1 LGNFKTIYERGG
13 NIMANKA
20 KSLNDKAKEILEL
33 AEKNGV
39 QTNFFFTTTFQRYLV
54 QIKILED
61 LEREIEEAGAT
72 VTKEY
77 VKGRG
82 NIYTNPAIN
91 AYNGTTNSANK
102 TVTTLLKIVQGFKA
116 EDKEKEIDPLMEIIN
131 GGGED

>member
-82 NIYTNPAIN
+82 NVYTNPAIN

>member
-1 LGNFKTIYERGG
+1 MQNNSKT
-13 NIMANKA
+13 
-20 KSLNDKAKEILEL
+20 LTDKAKEILEL

-61 LEREIEEAGAT
+61 LEQEINDAGAL

-77 VKGRG
+77 VKGRE

-91 AYNGTTNSANK
+91 AYNNTTNSANK

-116 EDKEKEIDPLMEIIN
+116 EDKEKEVDPLLEIIN
-131 GGGED
+131 GGGKSD

>member
-1 LGNFKTIYERGG
+1 MELDTQGLTEKARE
-13 NIMANKA
+13 IM
-20 KSLNDKAKEILEL
+20 EL

-61 LEREIEEAGAT
+61 LEKEIDTEGAT

-91 AYNGTTNSANK
+91 AYNNTTNSANK
-102 TVTTLLKIVQGFKA
+102 TVSTLLKIVQGFKK
-116 EDKEKEIDPLMEIIN
+116 EDKVEEVDPLLELLN
-131 GGGED
+131 GGGAE

>member
-1 LGNFKTIYERGG
+1 
-13 NIMANKA
+13 MANKA
-20 KSLNDKAKEILEL
+20 KTLNDKAKEILEL

>member
-1 LGNFKTIYERGG
+1 MQQNSKTLSE
-13 NIMANKA
+13 KA
-20 KSLNDKAKEILEL
+20 EEILEL

-61 LEREIEEAGAT
+61 LEREINDAGAL

-77 VKGRG
+77 VKGRE

-91 AYNGTTNSANK
+91 AYNNTTNSANK

-116 EDKEKEIDPLMEIIN
+116 EDKEKEVDPLLEIIN
-131 GGGED
+131 GGGKSD

>member
-1 LGNFKTIYERGG
+1 MQQNSKTLSE
-13 NIMANKA
+13 
-20 KSLNDKAKEILEL
+20 KAKEILKL

-54 QIKILED
+54 QIKILEE
-61 LEREIEEAGAT
+61 LEQEINDAGAL

-77 VKGRG
+77 VKGRE

-91 AYNGTTNSANK
+91 AYNNTTNSANK

-116 EDKEKEIDPLMEIIN
+116 EDKEKEVDPLLEIIN
-131 GGGED
+131 GGGKSD

>member
-1 LGNFKTIYERGG
+1 MREATERGY
-13 NIMANKA
+13 IMAT
-20 KSLNDKAKEILEL
+20 KSKTMNDKAKEILEL

-54 QIKILED
+54 QIKILAD
-61 LEREIEEAGAT
+61 LEQEINEEGTT

-91 AYNGTTNSANK
+91 AYNNTTNSANK

-116 EDKEKEIDPLMEIIN
+116 EDKEKDVDPLLEIIN
-131 GGGED
+131 GGGKSD

>member
-1 LGNFKTIYERGG
+1 MQKNSKTL
-13 NIMANKA
+13 
-20 KSLNDKAKEILEL
+20 SDKAKEILEL

-61 LEREIEEAGAT
+61 LEREINDAGAL

-77 VKGRG
+77 VKGRE

-91 AYNGTTNSANK
+91 AYNNTTNSANK

-116 EDKEKEIDPLMEIIN
+116 EDKEKEVDPLLEIIN
-131 GGGED
+131 GGGKSD

>member
-20 KSLNDKAKEILEL
+20 RSLNDKAKEILEL

-82 NIYTNPAIN
+82 NVYTNPAIN

>member
-1 LGNFKTIYERGG
+1 
-13 NIMANKA
+13 M
-20 KSLNDKAKEILEL
+20 NDKAKEILEL

-39 QTNFFFTTTFQRYLV
+39 QTNFFFTTTFNRYLV

-61 LEREIEEAGAT
+61 LERAINEDGTT

-82 NIYTNPAIN
+82 NVYTNPAIN
-91 AYNGTTNSANK
+91 AYNNTTNSANK

-116 EDKEKEIDPLMEIIN
+116 EDKVKEVDPLIEIIN
-131 GGGED
+131 GGGNID

>member
-1 LGNFKTIYERGG
+1 MQQNSKTLSE
-13 NIMANKA
+13 
-20 KSLNDKAKEILEL
+20 KAKEILEL

-61 LEREIEEAGAT
+61 LEREINDAGT
-72 VTKEY
+72 LVTKEY
-77 VKGRG
+77 VKGRE

-91 AYNGTTNSANK
+91 AYNNTTNSANK

-116 EDKEKEIDPLMEIIN
+116 EDKEKEVDPLLEIIN
-131 GGGED
+131 GGGKSD

>member
-1 LGNFKTIYERGG
+1 MATKSKT
-13 NIMANKA
+13 M
-20 KSLNDKAKEILEL
+20 NDKAKEILEL

-54 QIKILED
+54 QIKILAD
-61 LEREIEEAGAT
+61 LEQEINEEGTT

-91 AYNGTTNSANK
+91 AYNNTTNSANK

-116 EDKEKEIDPLMEIIN
+116 EDKEKDVDPLLKIIN
-131 GGGED
+131 GGGESD

>member
-1 LGNFKTIYERGG
+1 MASKSKT
-13 NIMANKA
+13 M
-20 KSLNDKAKEILEL
+20 NDKAKEILEL

-39 QTNFFFTTTFQRYLV
+39 QTNFFFTTTFNRYLV

-61 LEREIEEAGAT
+61 LERAINEDGTT

-82 NIYTNPAIN
+82 NVYTNPAIN
-91 AYNGTTNSANK
+91 AYNNTTNSANK

-116 EDKEKEIDPLMEIIN
+116 EDKVKEVDPLIEIIN
-131 GGGED
+131 GGGNID